1 MEKAQ
6 PGGRDQAGDRNG
18 DNCIRPRVS
27 WKSWGSWLNSGQRRM
42 KRRQEQVL
50 RTKEEHKALG
60 LPGAGAERSWRGPG
74 RRGDRWA
81 AGGRSRKRQRW
92 LRLLRGPWAAAA
104 GAAALMRET
113 FQCVKTTHWEKAVE
127 GSSLQ
132 AQGRQ
137 ALALRGGQDEVIS
150 GVWRGE
156 EEGERLPE

>member
-6 PGGRDQAGDRNG
+6 PGGRDQAGDGNG
-18 DNCIRPRVS
+18 DNCIRPGAS
-27 WKSWGSWLNSGQRRM
+27 WKAWGSWLNSGQRRT

-60 LPGAGAERSWRGPG
+60 LPGAGAERSWRGHG

-92 LRLLRGPWAAAA
+92 LRLLRGLWAEAAV
-104 GAAALMRET
+104 LMRKT
-113 FQCVKTTHWEKAVE
+113 FQCVKTTHWEEAVE

-132 AQGRQ
+132 AQGRE
-137 ALALRGGQDEVIS
+137 ALAPSGGQDEVIS
-150 GVWRGE
+150 GVWRVE
-156 EEGERLPE
+156 EEGKGLPE